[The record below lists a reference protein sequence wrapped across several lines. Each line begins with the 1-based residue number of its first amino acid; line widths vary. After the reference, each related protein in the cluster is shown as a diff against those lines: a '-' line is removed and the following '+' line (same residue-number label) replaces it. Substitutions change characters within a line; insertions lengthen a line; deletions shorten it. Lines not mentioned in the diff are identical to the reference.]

1 MRTPSP
7 GMLDVDVHPE
17 LRFLLRPARRGA
29 PPVVPL
35 DPDLTLGHVVE
46 TLGVPLTEVGFLL
59 LDGAARPPS
68 SRLDTPGRL
77 EVLPVR
83 RPQPAPT
90 APPRFLLDVHLGSLA
105 RRMWLLGLD
114 TTYSN
119 AADDDELVAAAAAE
133 RRVLLTQDRGLLRRR
148 ALPAGAYVRGRS
160 TGDQLDDVLDRFA
173 PDLDPWTRCGACGA
187 PLEPVAPEVVAHLLE
202 PGTRRTHQEFSRC
215 IRCGRPYWR
224 GAHAR
229 RLEDVVVHARG
240 VVSARRVISARL
252 RDGGR

>member
-7 GMLDVDVHPE
+7 GVLDVDVHPQ
-17 LRFLLRPARRGA
+17 LTFLLRPARRA
-29 PPVVPL
+29 DPPVVPL
-35 DPDLTLGHVVE
+35 DPDLTLGHVVQ
-46 TLGVPLTEVGFLL
+46 TLGVPLTEVGSLL
-59 LDGAARPPS
+59 LDGVGLPPS

-119 AADDDELVAAAAAE
+119 AADDDELVAAATSE

-148 ALPAGAYVRGRS
+148 ALPAGAYVRGNS

-173 PDLDPWTRCGACGA
+173 PDLHPWTRCGACGG

-202 PGTRRTHQEFSRC
+202 PGTRRTHQDFSRC
-215 IRCGRPYWR
+215 VRCGRPYWR

-229 RLEDVVVHARG
+229 RLQDVVEHARH
-240 VVSARRVISARL
+240 VVDARRVSSRP
-252 RDGGR
+252 RDDGG